1 MFQTLRNFF
10 HVIKRFKLAVITNL
24 IGLSLAFLS
33 FMLIKI
39 HVDYEYGFDSS
50 IANREQIFQLENRR
64 NDGVWESN
72 FSRPQ
77 LERFIAASL
86 YIEAAAITNNAAY
99 SSFDIGASS
108 SSGPDAVTYL
118 EKIERINPG
127 YVDVF
132 KFDIIAGNTDCLQT
146 PDNVLISE
154 TQAKRFFG
162 EEDPIGKPIFL
173 TEFKD
178 LNTFSIFGLSL
189 QPMVTVGGV
198 YRDFPENTRLKNA
211 AYTAIPEREMMED
224 WYTGAYYCY
233 LLLSSP
239 EQASMIAEQYMN
251 ENAEFLKA
259 FAIEDIRLRPIS
271 ELYFGEQVRADAAPT
286 GNKMKTNMLL
296 FISILVIIMAL
307 VNYVNLSVALAPMRI
322 KSINTQKILGSSQ
335 FVLQKNLLLESFLL
349 SSFAF
354 IIALFLVYFL
364 KDNKMIEMML
374 GHSLNLSSNW
384 MTLIWTALLAM
395 GTGIIAGIY
404 PAFYITSFP
413 PAMAISG
420 SFSLTDRA
428 KITRKI
434 LIASQYVISI
444 ALVIGAL
451 FVVLQNKFIE
461 KIDLG
466 YEKDNIL
473 EVKIS
478 IGTALVKNELYHDLL
493 LEDVNIKDVA
503 FNENKFVS
511 DESKA
516 TIGYTYRGE
525 HSYMCWRG
533 VSSNF
538 PEVMGVQILA
548 GRDFRA
554 EDELQDNGKAVCMIN
569 ETAAKEIISRFP
581 KEEIRDISDLVGTS
595 IIDNNIPVKIVGV
608 FKDFHFESLYKEV
621 RPFGL
626 WVSAKNSY
634 RRYSPENYSYVKI
647 AGGDPQSAIDNIR
660 KVTNE
665 LNPGYPVEI
674 QLFDQALNNL
684 YKKSQSQGLM
694 VTFFCM
700 FAVLLSLIGV
710 FGLVI
715 FESQGREKE
724 IAVRK
729 VFGATIQQI
738 FWMFNYS
745 FIKVVIAGFIL
756 AVPIAYYGVSQWLR
770 SFAYKTPMYVW
781 VFFVALILIALLT
794 ALTVT
799 FQSYR
804 AAIANPS
811 EKLHR

>member
-1 MFQTLRNFF
+1 MFQTFRNLF
-10 HVIKRFKLAVITNL
+10 HVVKRFKLAVITNL
-24 IGLSLAFLS
+24 VGLSLAFLS

-50 IANREQIFQLENRR
+50 IANRERIFQMENLRD
-64 NDGVWESN
+64 DGIWESN

-86 YIEAAAITNNAAY
+86 HIEAAAITNNLAY
-99 SSFDIGASS
+99 SSFDFGVSA

-118 EKIERINPG
+118 EKIERIRPG
-127 YVDVF
+127 YTDVF
-132 KFDIIAGNTDCLQT
+132 NFDMIAGNTDCLQT

-154 TQAKRFFG
+154 TQAKKFFG
-162 EEDPIGKPIFL
+162 EENPIGKPIFL

-178 LNTFSIFGLSL
+178 LTTFSMFGLSL
-189 QPMVTVGGV
+189 QPMATVGGV

-211 AYTAIPEREMMED
+211 VYAAILEGEMMGD
-224 WYTGAYYCY
+224 WNTGTYYCY

-239 EQASMIAEQYMN
+239 EQASIMTEQYMN

-259 FAIEDIRLRPIS
+259 FAIEDIRLRPITD
-271 ELYFGEQVRADAAPT
+271 LYFGEQVRADAAPT
-286 GNKMKTNMLL
+286 GNKMRTNMLL
-296 FISILVIIMAL
+296 FISILVILIAL
-307 VNYVNLSVALAPMRI
+307 VNYINLSVALTPIRI
-322 KSINTQKILGSSQ
+322 KSINTQKVLGCPQS
-335 FVLQKNLLLESFLL
+335 VLQKNLLLESFFV
-349 SSFAF
+349 SSIAF
-354 IIALFLVYFL
+354 IIALFFVLIL
-364 KDNKMIEMML
+364 KDNKMIEAML

-384 MTLIWTALLAM
+384 MTLVWTALLAV
-395 GTGIIAGIY
+395 GTGILAGMY

-413 PAMAISG
+413 PAMAING

-428 KITRKI
+428 KVARKT
-434 LIASQYVISI
+434 LIGLQYVISI

-451 FVVLQNKFIE
+451 FISLQNRFIE
-461 KIDLG
+461 KVDLG
-466 YEKDNIL
+466 YERDNIL

-478 IGTALVKNELYHDLL
+478 IGTALTKSNLYRDLL
-493 LEDVNIKDVA
+493 LEHPNIKDVA

-511 DESKA
+511 DDSKA
-516 TIGYTYRGE
+516 TIGYNYRGE

-538 PEVMGVQILA
+538 PEVMGIQILA
-548 GRDFRA
+548 GRDLRA
-554 EDELQDNGKAVCMIN
+554 GDELLDNDRAVCIIN
-569 ETAAKEIISRFP
+569 ETAANDIMSRFS
-581 KEEIRDISDLVGTS
+581 KEEIGDISDLIGTS
-595 IIDNNIPVKIVGV
+595 IIDNSIPVEIVGV
-608 FKDFHFESLYKEV
+608 FKDFHFESLYREV
-621 RPFGL
+621 RPFGF

-647 AGGDPQSAIDNIR
+647 TGGNPKTAIDHIR

-665 LNPGYPVEI
+665 LNPGYPAEI
-674 QLFDQALNNL
+674 QLFDQALHNL
-684 YKKSQSQGLM
+684 YKKSQAQGLL

-700 FAVLLSLIGV
+700 FAVLLSLVGV

-729 VFGATIQQI
+729 VFGATIRQI

-745 FIKVVIAGFIL
+745 FIKVVIVGFIL
-756 AVPIAYYGVSQWLR
+756 AAPIAYYGVSQWLR
-770 SFAYKTPMYVW
+770 SFAYKTPMYIW
-781 VFFVALILIALLT
+781 VFFVAFMLIALLT